1 MSAPIFVRPL
11 SEEEQQQ
18 VKAGLRSSD
27 AFVLRRCQILLASG
41 RQERATVIAKQ
52 LGCDDQTVRN
62 VIKGFNT
69 SGCAVLQ
76 AGSSRPHR
84 LHQAIEDCDLP
95 RLRALIQQGPRSFD
109 KPTSVWTLDLLAQV
123 CLQEGLTHSLVS
135 GETIRQAVLRLGES
149 WKRAK
154 HRISSPD
161 PLYQQK
167 KRRATD
173 S

>member
-18 VKAGLRSSD
+18 VKASLRSSD
-27 AFVLRRCQILLASG
+27 AFVLRRCQILLASA

-69 SGCAVLQ
+69 SGLAVLQ

-84 LHQAIEDCDLP
+84 LQQAIEDRHLP
-95 RLRALIQQGPRSFD
+95 RLRELMQRGPRSFG
-109 KPTSVWTLDLLAQV
+109 KPTSVWTLDLLAQI
-123 CLQEGLTHSLVS
+123 CQQEGLTRARVS
-135 GETIRQAVLRLGES
+135 GETMRQAVRRLGES

-154 HRISSPD
+154 HRITSPD

-167 KRRATD
+167 KGRETD
-173 S
+173 